1 MAPPEANAASPD
13 TPDRLC
19 NTCKKPEDP
28 AAPLK
33 RCGKCKSAWYCTREC
48 QTKNWKT
55 HKKLCAQTAQAAA
68 NQSTATPG
76 AEPRARATWQKL
88 SSASGA
94 GDAEDH
100 VEPGQSVALD
110 TVISKPFHKLHDKTW
125 LHGRT
130 ERDVYKLLIDTYR
143 LRLDDDY
150 TFSGILQTGSIYSGA
165 TDGGVGG
172 FSRFLARVEQ
182 KPGLLPEWWSKAKAA
197 ECLALGKS
205 SKDWG
210 LQFAVEK
217 HDIVDL
223 YKNPTMPMQLRMF
236 GEQVYGTGPGGQNGG
251 PMMQMQMAVERQDY
265 CQATNIDL
273 RG

>member
-150 TFSGILQTGSIYSGA
+150 TFSGILQTGTERRTGAWVVSRASWPALNRSPACFRSG
-165 TDGGVGG
+165 G
-172 FSRFLARVEQ
+172 R
-182 KPGLLPEWWSKAKAA
+182 KAKAA